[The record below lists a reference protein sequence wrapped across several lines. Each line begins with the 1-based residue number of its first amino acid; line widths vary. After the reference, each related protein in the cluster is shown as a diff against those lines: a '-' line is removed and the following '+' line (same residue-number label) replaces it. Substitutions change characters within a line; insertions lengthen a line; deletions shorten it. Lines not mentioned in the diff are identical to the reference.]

1 MKPIK
6 FNEVEDFEAVTI
18 NGLKALYTPMR
29 VDRQSIPGNLYT
41 YDIRSSDDEPHA
53 TIESFVW
60 VDHQATII
68 TDKEIKMLKEGYI
81 DVESFGYEDN
91 FLDDDWRQAFI
102 NR

>member
-6 FNEVEDFEAVTI
+6 FDEVEDFEAVTI

-68 TDKEIKMLKEGYI
+68 TDKEIKMLKEGCT

-91 FLDDDWRQAFI
+91 LSDDDWRQAFI